1 MTIPG
6 ENQDLTKRV
15 SELMERVSRS
25 DEEIS
30 ELETKLDMERLN
42 GGRVTQEDL
51 VAACQSDKVAASRF
65 IDTFCYFIN
74 FHLSIYL
81 LTYMGVFDLGQTR
94 VACSDEFSNNC
105 IFVSP
110 YYYYQRGRFLFLTLL
125 EM

>member
-15 SELMERVSRS
+15 SELLERVSRS

-51 VAACQSDKVAASRF
+51 VAACQSDKVAASRSA
-65 IDTFCYFIN
+65 
-74 FHLSIYL
+74 H
-81 LTYMGVFDLGQTR
+81 
-94 VACSDEFSNNC
+94 
-105 IFVSP
+105 
-110 YYYYQRGRFLFLTLL
+110 
-125 EM
+125 